1 MHSMPSLSSG
11 SSDHY
16 YTDYS
21 TLRTEESVV
30 KTTTDHPYLT
40 ATDNYDDTAFTT
52 FTTHVY
58 KLGLSD
64 SQILPLS

>member
-1 MHSMPSLSSG
+1 MQPMPNLSSG

-30 KTTTDHPYLT
+30 NTTTDHPYLT
-40 ATDNYDDTAFTT
+40 ATANYDDTAFTT
-52 FTTHVY
+52 FTTNMP
-58 KLGLSD
+58 K
-64 SQILPLS
+64 